1 MSTDETPPE
10 GGRDIH
16 KAWRARWDGF
26 RQTVADRWPAAL
38 KGPVAIA
45 VAGALILGFGGGF
58 AVGKGGFF
66 FGGGKPVGAQAVKGE
81 AWSLF
86 GKPRGAHA
94 PRRGIPKPEGFA
106 VWQTRVDS
114 SGQDPLAC
122 IRMSKDLDPSKSY
135 ADFVLVSP
143 DLGRQPSVRVKG
155 DELCLGGVGFTDH
168 RITLLKG
175 LPAKGG
181 DTLTAN
187 ADVDFTFGEKPP
199 YVGFAGDGVILPREE
214 SDGVGIETINV
225 QTLAIEV
232 WRVPDRN
239 LVRKS
244 ITAPDPT
251 GEGDYSGEYGDDAVG
266 DDGRQVWKGTVP
278 VTGGATGQKA
288 TTVFPL
294 GAVLKEMKAGAYVI
308 KARDASGGR
317 NPEEDSDNNP
327 AQARRWIV
335 FTDMAMLAY
344 DGSESLDVVV
354 RSLKTAKT
362 LSGVRVALVAADG
375 ESLAEAQSDADGRAR
390 FLRPLL
396 KGQGAERAK
405 MVMAYGPQGDLAV
418 LDLDR
423 SPVDLSKQGVGG
435 RTEGGV
441 DGRSVASD
449 IDGYL
454 YADRGIYRPGETVHL
469 TAMVRD
475 RLAKAVSDRK
485 GEILVKRPS
494 GVEFKRYPFSQANA
508 GAVLADIALPRSAP
522 RGRWT
527 AELHIEGIEDAT
539 GSLSFSVEDFA
550 PQRLAVTAT
559 GQDSVAVGAGEARKV
574 DVSARFLYGAPGA
587 GLQTQGEAR
596 LRADTDPFP
605 AYQGLRVGRPV
616 QAVRREVPRP
626 RLDRHRRRGPCD
638 PVGRDHRRRR
648 HQPAAGRLGHGLGV
662 RAGRPSG
669 SRGAG
674 AEGPS
679 QVRLLRRQGRPG
691 RGRQGR
697 SARQPRHHRRQR
709 RRPADRRDRH
719 LHPGSRALGL

>member
-485 GEILVKRPS
+485 GEIWSS
-494 GVEFKRYPFSQANA
+494 GRRASSS
-508 GAVLADIALPRSAP
+508 SA
-522 RGRWT
+522 
-527 AELHIEGIEDAT
+527 I
-539 GSLSFSVEDFA
+539 
-550 PQRLAVTAT
+550 
-559 GQDSVAVGAGEARKV
+559 
-574 DVSARFLYGAPGA
+574 
-587 GLQTQGEAR
+587 
-596 LRADTDPFP
+596 
-605 AYQGLRVGRPV
+605 
-616 QAVRREVPRP
+616 
-626 RLDRHRRRGPCD
+626 
-638 PVGRDHRRRR
+638 
-648 HQPAAGRLGHGLGV
+648 
-662 RAGRPSG
+662 
-669 SRGAG
+669 
-674 AEGPS
+674 
-679 QVRLLRRQGRPG
+679 
-691 RGRQGR
+691 R
-697 SARQPRHHRRQR
+697 SARPTPARCWPTSPCPVRPRAAAGPPICISKASRT
-709 RRPADRRDRH
+709 RPA
-719 LHPGSRALGL
+719 A

>member
-10 GGRDIH
+10 GGPDIQGPRQNTWRD
-16 KAWRARWDGF
+16 RWEGF
-26 RQTVADRWPAAL
+26 RRTVSERWPAAL

-58 AVGKGGFF
+58 AVGKGGLF
-66 FGGGKPVGAQAVKGE
+66 FGGGKPAGATAVKGE

-86 GKPRGAHA
+86 GKPRSANA

-114 SGQDPLAC
+114 SGSDPLAC
-122 IRMSKDLDPSKSY
+122 IRMSKDLDPSKAY

-181 DTLTAN
+181 ETLGAN

-225 QTLAIEV
+225 QALAIEV

-251 GEGDYSGEYGDDAVG
+251 GEGDWAGDYGEDAVG
-266 DDGRQVWKGTVP
+266 DDGRRVWKGVVQ

-317 NPEEDSDNNP
+317 DPDDSENNP

-354 RSLKTAKT
+354 RSLKSAKT
-362 LSGVRVALVAADG
+362 LSGVTVNLVAA
-375 ESLAEAQSDADGRAR
+375 
-390 FLRPLL
+390 
-396 KGQGAERAK
+396 KGTHGAE
-405 MVMAYGPQGDLAV
+405 
-418 LDLDR
+418 
-423 SPVDLSKQGVGG
+423 
-435 RTEGGV
+435 
-441 DGRSVASD
+441 
-449 IDGYL
+449 
-454 YADRGIYRPGETVHL
+454 
-469 TAMVRD
+469 
-475 RLAKAVSDRK
+475 
-485 GEILVKRPS
+485 
-494 GVEFKRYPFSQANA
+494 
-508 GAVLADIALPRSAP
+508 
-522 RGRWT
+522 
-527 AELHIEGIEDAT
+527 
-539 GSLSFSVEDFA
+539 SFSDQAYAWRKRKKKENEKCKRTNMSIRTQ
-550 PQRLAVTAT
+550 QR
-559 GQDSVAVGAGEARKV
+559 E
-574 DVSARFLYGAPGA
+574 
-587 GLQTQGEAR
+587 
-596 LRADTDPFP
+596 
-605 AYQGLRVGRPV
+605 
-616 QAVRREVPRP
+616 
-626 RLDRHRRRGPCD
+626 
-638 PVGRDHRRRR
+638 
-648 HQPAAGRLGHGLGV
+648 
-662 RAGRPSG
+662 
-669 SRGAG
+669 
-674 AEGPS
+674 
-679 QVRLLRRQGRPG
+679 
-691 RGRQGR
+691 R
-697 SARQPRHHRRQR
+697 S
-709 RRPADRRDRH
+709 
-719 LHPGSRALGL
+719 